1 MFKQPDAL
9 HAVLLSLQNSAIPT
23 AIREGESLFPWIEC
37 IHVLALTTVIGSI
50 AIVDSRLIGFT
61 SRDRTVAET
70 TAAVLPITWCAFVVA
85 AISGGLLFSSNAIA
99 YSHNVYFQAKLALIA
114 VAGLNMLAYH
124 LLFARQADA
133 WLTAALTPRTPRIVG
148 AISLCLWIGVV
159 ACGRWIGFTINAVS

>member
-1 MFKQPDAL
+1 MFRPDAL
-9 HAVLLSLQNSAIPT
+9 QPVLASLQNSAIPT

-37 IHVLALTTVIGSI
+37 IHVLALTIVIGSI

-70 TAAVLPITWCAFVVA
+70 TAAVLPITWCAFAVA
-85 AISGGLLFSSNAIA
+85 AISGALLFSSNAVA

-114 VAGLNMLAYH
+114 FAGLNMLAYH
-124 LLFARQADA
+124 LLFAGQADS
-133 WLTAALTPRTPRIVG
+133 WRNTSLTPRSVRIVG

-159 ACGRWIGFTINAVS
+159 ACGRWIGFTINAAT